1 MKRIE
6 KDVIYTV
13 FPAAPER
20 LVTVNTAYKKCTDK
34 VVLAGLTKEVTNAQ
48 VNNIVNALKTIG
60 AWEIDDLDGLINL
73 SGPNADVIS
82 TLASYFQQ
90 EFSQGAKIRIDLL
103 WAEVTGNRPRILQL
117 DDCWVLYWACH
128 AFVRQWLI

>member
-1 MKRIE
+1 MIVATWAGPALDSQIYACYGDIQFTGIYGKSDLMKGIE

-13 FPAAPER
+13 FSAAPER

-90 EFSQGAKIRIDLL
+90 EFSQGAKIL
-103 WAEVTGNRPRILQL
+103 A
-117 DDCWVLYWACH
+117 
-128 AFVRQWLI
+128 